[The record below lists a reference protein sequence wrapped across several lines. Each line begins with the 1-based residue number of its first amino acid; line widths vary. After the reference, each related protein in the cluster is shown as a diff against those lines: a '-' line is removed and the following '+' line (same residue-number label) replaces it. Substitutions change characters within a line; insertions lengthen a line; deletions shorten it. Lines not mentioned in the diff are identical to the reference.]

1 MSNVPKEFKS
11 TFEVKI
17 DSSDPKMNDTCP
29 KKSCPKKSCPK
40 KSCPKKSSVKCV
52 RIMRPDEALKAY
64 NQKYFDRS
72 LSVDANPL
80 TMEQFEQLRKE
91 AGVTAFISDR
101 DLIKINKHFLHQQII
116 LKSEKAIRNKI
127 YLNSSLY
134 KYGVGNLRFAIPQIT
149 ITRLRGKCLGET
161 CYINR
166 ALSKNKIR
174 NILRALHYQEWYKVA
189 SVEEGIKILL
199 TMEPVENRAK
209 PGEIGK
215 TAIGSVLQLL
225 KVIPFVWGSTNRIN
239 FDLIC
244 EIVKMHT
251 PFEQLKNHWSSE
263 SMHPESEEN

>member
-1 MSNVPKEFKS
+1 MSKNLSNVPKEIKLKP
-11 TFEVKI
+11 TFEFKV
-17 DSSDPKMNDTCP
+17 DSSDSKVNDITL
-29 KKSCPKKSCPK
+29 KKSYPRKSA
-40 KSCPKKSSVKCV
+40 VKCV
-52 RIMRPDEALKAY
+52 RLMKPNEALEAY
-64 NQKYFDRS
+64 NREYFS
-72 LSVDANPL
+72 HPL

-91 AGVTAFISDR
+91 AGVTAHISDR
-101 DLIKINKHFLHQQII
+101 DLVKISKHFLYQQII
-116 LKSEKAIRNKI
+116 LKSEKTIGDEI
-127 YLNSSLY
+127 CLNSSVY
-134 KYGVGNLRFAIPQIT
+134 TYWERTLRVDIPQIT
-149 ITRLRGKCLGET
+149 ITRLRGKYLGET

-166 ALSKNKIR
+166 ALSRNKIK
-174 NILRALHYQEWYKVA
+174 NILRAFHYQEWYKVA

-263 SMHPESEEN
+263 SMHPKSEEN